1 MYAKC
6 ETPSKFGGDRVVTT
20 LRGEDADG
28 SEAFAA
34 SRGDHCNEDVEIAML
49 WIVPEFNQSVMCTY
63 FKPP

>member
-6 ETPSKFGGDRVVTT
+6 ETPSKFGGVVTT

-34 SRGDHCNEDVEIAML
+34 SRGGQFIEDVDMHID
-49 WIVPEFNQSVMCTY
+49 CT
-63 FKPP
+63 